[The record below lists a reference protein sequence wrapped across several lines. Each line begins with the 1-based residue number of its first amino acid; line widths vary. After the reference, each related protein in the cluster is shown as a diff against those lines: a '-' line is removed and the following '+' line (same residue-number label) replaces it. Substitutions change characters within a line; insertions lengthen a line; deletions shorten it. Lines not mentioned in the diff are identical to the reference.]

1 MRRLWLDVRDSTI
14 PRVFIVGTS
23 PVAWYVNPR
32 KFIFEEPLKMSRHNV
47 DIIGTDLLLPSGIK
61 L

>member
-1 MRRLWLDVRDSTI
+1 MRLAWLDVRYSTI
-14 PRVFIVGTS
+14 TRIFIVGTS

-32 KFIFEEPLKMSRHNV
+32 KFMFEEPLKMSRHHV